1 MGQPGVAGGGLATPA
16 TGKHQDLVTLARTY
30 CHGRQSHYLRQS
42 AYLWRPVTISPP
54 GRWPRRRPLRHD
66 SAPKTRTLSHFCTL
80 EHCSSVSGVHGSGR
94 GHAFQWLGQEG
105 LSWPLT
111 DQDARLGARVA
122 GIQLS
127 SLAFAFEG
135 LQSDGCVP
143 HRQQLQARNDG
154 NVARSRSSAL
164 YIGGPTW
171 KKVWKVTSCPRPSPT
186 WAFPHPYWYGHHP
199 LFCCGGG
206 SHRYPTVGSLH
217 SQPPPPK
224 IHERV
229 LRKDGVFLRP
239 PLFSFSSL
247 LLKAQ
252 LEGIL

>member
-1 MGQPGVAGGGLATPA
+1 M
-16 TGKHQDLVTLARTY
+16 
-30 CHGRQSHYLRQS
+30 
-42 AYLWRPVTISPP
+42 
-54 GRWPRRRPLRHD
+54 
-66 SAPKTRTLSHFCTL
+66 
-80 EHCSSVSGVHGSGR
+80 
-94 GHAFQWLGQEG
+94 LGQEG

-224 IHERV
+224 YTNGFCGKTASFSV
-229 LRKDGVFLRP
+229 LR
-239 PLFSFSSL
+239 SSHSL
-247 LLKAQ
+247 LYSSRRSWRGSCSDLGACEYYQ
-252 LEGIL
+252 RLHEERMVG